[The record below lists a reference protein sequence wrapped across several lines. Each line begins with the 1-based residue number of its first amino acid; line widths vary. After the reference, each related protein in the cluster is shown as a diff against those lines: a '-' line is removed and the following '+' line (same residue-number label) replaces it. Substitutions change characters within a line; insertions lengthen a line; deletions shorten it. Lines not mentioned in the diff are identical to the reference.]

1 MNSGLSMWWAENAS
15 CIAEK
20 IGSASHVSRGGRG
33 CGYCV
38 SHSSSPWCAGSAC
51 SSRCRAVVPVRGSP
65 ITKIGR
71 SIGTSACSGR
81 WLSCA
86 WVSSR
91 PTSALFTS
99 ERWK

>member
-1 MNSGLSMWWAENAS
+1 MYSGLSTWCAVNAF
-15 CIAEK
+15 CIIAK
-20 IGSASHVSRGGRG
+20 TGSSSQVSRGGRG
-33 CGYCV
+33 CGNWV
-38 SHSSSPWCAGSAC
+38 IHISSPCACGSAC
-51 SSRCRAVVPVRGSP
+51 SSRCSAVVPVRGSP

-71 SIGTSACSGR
+71 SIGTSACSGC
-81 WLSCA
+81 LVNAA

>member
-1 MNSGLSMWWAENAS
+1 MNSGDSTWCAWNAC
-15 CIAEK
+15 CIPAK
-20 IGSASHVSRGGRG
+20 IGSSSQVSRGGRG
-33 CGYCV
+33 CGNWV
-38 SHSSSPWCAGSAC
+38 IHISSPCAIGSAC
-51 SSRCRAVVPVRGSP
+51 SSRCSAVVPVRGSP

-81 WLSCA
+81 ELNCA

-91 PTSALFTS
+91 PTSADFTS